1 MAINYQLYK
10 MKRTGSAFDGKI
22 YARAKYN
29 EMYDLNKLAQHMAAH
44 NTNFSRG
51 QILAVLTDMVACT
64 RELCL
69 QSKKVKIEN
78 LGIFYPSLTS
88 LPAEDTKKFNARLHI
103 RAAHIRFLPSGEN
116 ATKLYRKEATLR
128 EAGNYEIGLE

>member
-44 NTNFSRG
+44 NTNFSR
-51 QILAVLTDMVACT
+51 
-64 RELCL
+64 
-69 QSKKVKIEN
+69 
-78 LGIFYPSLTS
+78 
-88 LPAEDTKKFNARLHI
+88 
-103 RAAHIRFLPSGEN
+103 
-116 ATKLYRKEATLR
+116 
-128 EAGNYEIGLE
+128 